1 MTGAGPVCCAR
12 RKALKGKGKLGL
24 GWDMAIVRFGVSIP
38 EELLEKFDRIIE
50 EKGYVNRSEAIRDL
64 IRDFIV
70 RHEWEV
76 GDAEVAGT
84 ITMLYNH
91 DEADV
96 VKELLDL
103 QHDYL
108 EEIVSSIH
116 VHMDEHNCLEVVI
129 VKGKAKR
136 IKEIAD
142 RLLSLK
148 GVKHG
153 KLVMTGTGRELV

>member
-1 MTGAGPVCCAR
+1 MG
-12 RKALKGKGKLGL
+12 
-24 GWDMAIVRFGVSIP
+24 IVRFGVSVP
-38 EELLEKFDRIIE
+38 KELLDRFDRIIE
-50 EKGYVNRSEAIRDL
+50 EKGYVNRSEAIRDMM
-64 IRDFIV
+64 RDFIV

-76 GDAEVAGT
+76 GNEEVAGT
-84 ITMLYNH
+84 ITMVYNH
-91 DEADV
+91 DKADV

-108 EEIVSSIH
+108 TEIVSSIH

-129 VKGKAKR
+129 VKGKASR

-153 KLVMTGTGRELV
+153 KLVMTGTGKELV

>member
-1 MTGAGPVCCAR
+1 MGV
-12 RKALKGKGKLGL
+12 
-24 GWDMAIVRFGVSIP
+24 VRFGVSVP
-38 EELLEKFDRIIE
+38 EELLERFDRIIE
-50 EKGYVNRSEAIRDL
+50 EKGYVNRSEAIRD
-64 IRDFIV
+64 IMRDFIV
-70 RHEWEV
+70 RYEWEV
-76 GDAEVAGT
+76 EDSEVAGT

-91 DEADV
+91 DEAEV

-103 QHDYL
+103 QHEYL
-108 EEIVSSIH
+108 EEIVSSVH

-129 VKGKAKR
+129 VRGKAGR

-153 KLVMTGTGRELV
+153 KLVMTGTGRDLI

>member
-1 MTGAGPVCCAR
+1 MKIT
-12 RKALKGKGKLGL
+12 
-24 GWDMAIVRFGVSIP
+24 RFGVSVP
-38 EELLEKFDRIIE
+38 DELLQKFDRIIE
-50 EKGYVNRSEAIRDL
+50 EKGYVNRSEAIRDMM
-64 IRDFIV
+64 RDFIV

-76 GDAEVAGT
+76 GNEEVAGT
-84 ITMLYNH
+84 ITMVYNH
-91 DEADV
+91 DKADV

-129 VKGKAKR
+129 VKGKASR

-153 KLVMTGTGRELV
+153 KLVMTGTGKELV

>member
-1 MTGAGPVCCAR
+1 MKV
-12 RKALKGKGKLGL
+12 
-24 GWDMAIVRFGVSIP
+24 VRFGVSVP

-64 IRDFIV
+64 MRDFII
-70 RHEWEV
+70 RHEWET

-108 EEIVSSIH
+108 NEIVSSIH

-129 VKGKAKR
+129 VKGKASR

-153 KLVMTGTGRELV
+153 KLVMTGTGKELV

>member
-1 MTGAGPVCCAR
+1 MRIT
-12 RKALKGKGKLGL
+12 
-24 GWDMAIVRFGVSIP
+24 RFGVSVP
-38 EELLEKFDRIIE
+38 DELLERFDRIIE
-50 EKGYVNRSEAIRDL
+50 EKGYVNRSEAIRDMM
-64 IRDFIV
+64 RDFIV
-70 RHEWEV
+70 RYEWEQ
-76 GDAEVAGT
+76 GEGEVAGT

-91 DEADV
+91 DEAEV

-108 EEIVSSIH
+108 NEIISSIH
-116 VHMDEHNCLEVVI
+116 VHMDEHNCLEVII
-129 VKGKAKR
+129 VKGKANR

-153 KLVMTGTGRELV
+153 KLVMTGTGKELV

>member
-1 MTGAGPVCCAR
+1 MG
-12 RKALKGKGKLGL
+12 
-24 GWDMAIVRFGVSIP
+24 IVRFGVSVP
-38 EELLEKFDRIIE
+38 KELLDRFDRIIE
-50 EKGYVNRSEAIRDL
+50 EKGYVNRSEAIRDMM
-64 IRDFIV
+64 RDFIV

-76 GDAEVAGT
+76 GNEEVAGT
-84 ITMLYNH
+84 ITMVYNH

-108 EEIVSSIH
+108 TEIVSSIH

-129 VKGKAKR
+129 VKGQASR

-153 KLVMTGTGRELV
+153 KLVMTGTGKELV

>member
-1 MTGAGPVCCAR
+1 
-12 RKALKGKGKLGL
+12 
-24 GWDMAIVRFGVSIP
+24 MAIVRFGVSIP

>member
-1 MTGAGPVCCAR
+1 MKV
-12 RKALKGKGKLGL
+12 
-24 GWDMAIVRFGVSIP
+24 VRFGVSVP
-38 EELLEKFDRIIE
+38 EELLEKFDQIIE
-50 EKGYVNRSEAIRDL
+50 RKGYVNRSEAIRDL
-64 IRDFIV
+64 MRDFII
-70 RHEWEV
+70 RHEWET
-76 GDAEVAGT
+76 GDSEVAGT

-103 QHDYL
+103 QHEYL

-129 VKGKAKR
+129 VKGKASR

-153 KLVMTGTGRELV
+153 KLVMTGTGKELV

>member
-1 MTGAGPVCCAR
+1 MGV
-12 RKALKGKGKLGL
+12 
-24 GWDMAIVRFGVSIP
+24 VRFGVSVP
-38 EELLEKFDRIIE
+38 EELLEKFDRIIG
-50 EKGYVNRSEAIRDL
+50 EKGYVNRSEAIRDMM
-64 IRDFIV
+64 RDFIV
-70 RHEWEV
+70 RHEWEQ

-96 VKELLDL
+96 VRELLDL

-108 EEIVSSIH
+108 EEIISSIH

-129 VKGKAKR
+129 VKGKAGR

-153 KLVMTGTGRELV
+153 KLVMTGTGKELV

>member
-1 MTGAGPVCCAR
+1 M
-12 RKALKGKGKLGL
+12 KLETYG
-24 GWDMAIVRFGVSIP
+24 GGVIAMSIVRFGVSIP
-38 EELLEKFDRIIE
+38 QELLDKFDQIIE

-76 GDAEVAGT
+76 GDEEVAGT

-91 DEADV
+91 DEAEV

-108 EEIVSSIH
+108 EEIVSSLH

-129 VKGKAKR
+129 VKGKAHR

-153 KLVMTGTGRELV
+153 KLVMTGTGKELI

>member
-1 MTGAGPVCCAR
+1 MKIT
-12 RKALKGKGKLGL
+12 
-24 GWDMAIVRFGVSIP
+24 RFGVSIP
-38 EELLEKFDRIIE
+38 DNLLEKFDRIIE
-50 EKGYVNRSEAIRDL
+50 EKGYTNRSEAIRDL

-70 RHEWEV
+70 RYEWEA
-76 GDAEVAGT
+76 GDEEVAGT
-84 ITMLYNH
+84 ITMVYNH

-108 EEIVSSIH
+108 DEIVSSIH

-129 VKGKAKR
+129 VKGKASR
-136 IKEIAD
+136 IKQIAD

-153 KLVMTGTGRELV
+153 KLVMTTTGRELV

>member
-1 MTGAGPVCCAR
+1 
-12 RKALKGKGKLGL
+12 
-24 GWDMAIVRFGVSIP
+24 
-38 EELLEKFDRIIE
+38 
-50 EKGYVNRSEAIRDL
+50 
-64 IRDFIV
+64 
-70 RHEWEV
+70 HEWEA
-76 GDAEVAGT
+76 GDKEVAGT

-108 EEIVSSIH
+108 QEIISSIH

-129 VKGKAKR
+129 VKGKASR

-153 KLVMTGTGRELV
+153 KLVMTGTGREIV

>member
-1 MTGAGPVCCAR
+1 MRV
-12 RKALKGKGKLGL
+12 
-24 GWDMAIVRFGVSIP
+24 VRFGVSVP
-38 EELLEKFDRIIE
+38 EELLQKFDRIIE

-64 IRDFIV
+64 MRDFIV
-70 RHEWEV
+70 RHEWEA
-76 GDAEVAGT
+76 GDGEVAGT

-91 DEADV
+91 DEAEV

-108 EEIVSSIH
+108 DEIISSVH

-129 VKGKAKR
+129 VKGKASR

-153 KLVMTGTGRELV
+153 KLVMTGTGKELV

>member
-1 MTGAGPVCCAR
+1 MG
-12 RKALKGKGKLGL
+12 
-24 GWDMAIVRFGVSIP
+24 IIRFGVSVP
-38 EELLEKFDRIIE
+38 EELLGKFDKIIE
-50 EKGYVNRSEAIRDL
+50 EKGYVNRSEAIRDMM
-64 IRDFIV
+64 RDFIV
-70 RHEWEV
+70 RHEWET
-76 GDAEVAGT
+76 GDSEIAGT

-91 DEADV
+91 DEAEV

-103 QHDYL
+103 QHEYL
-108 EEIVSSIH
+108 GEIISSIH
-116 VHMDEHNCLEVVI
+116 VHMDKHNCLEVVI
-129 VKGKAKR
+129 VKGKASR

>member
-1 MTGAGPVCCAR
+1 MGV
-12 RKALKGKGKLGL
+12 
-24 GWDMAIVRFGVSIP
+24 VRFGVSIP

-108 EEIVSSIH
+108 DEIVSSIH

>member
-1 MTGAGPVCCAR
+1 MKHYGGVMR
-12 RKALKGKGKLGL
+12 V
-24 GWDMAIVRFGVSIP
+24 VRFGVSVP
-38 EELLEKFDRIIE
+38 EELLERFDRIIE

-64 IRDFIV
+64 MRDFII
-70 RHEWEV
+70 RHEWET
-76 GDAEVAGT
+76 GDTEVAGT

-103 QHDYL
+103 QHEYL
-108 EEIVSSIH
+108 DEIVSSIH

-129 VKGKAKR
+129 VKGKASR

-153 KLVMTGTGRELV
+153 KLVMTGTGKELV

>member
-1 MTGAGPVCCAR
+1 MG
-12 RKALKGKGKLGL
+12 
-24 GWDMAIVRFGVSIP
+24 IIRFGVSVP

-50 EKGYVNRSEAIRDL
+50 EKGYVNRSEAIRDMM
-64 IRDFIV
+64 RDFIV
-70 RHEWEV
+70 RHEWEE

-116 VHMDEHNCLEVVI
+116 VHMDKHNCLEVVI
-129 VKGKAKR
+129 VKGKASR

-153 KLVMTGTGRELV
+153 KLVMTGTGKELV

>member
-1 MTGAGPVCCAR
+1 MGV
-12 RKALKGKGKLGL
+12 
-24 GWDMAIVRFGVSIP
+24 VRFGVSVP

-50 EKGYVNRSEAIRDL
+50 EKGYVNRSEAIRDMM
-64 IRDFIV
+64 RDFIV
-70 RHEWEV
+70 RHEWET
-76 GDAEVAGT
+76 GDTEVAGT

-91 DEADV
+91 DEAEV

-116 VHMDEHNCLEVVI
+116 VHMDLHNCLEVVI
-129 VKGKAKR
+129 VKGKASR

-153 KLVMTGTGRELV
+153 KLVMTGTGKDLV

>member
-1 MTGAGPVCCAR
+1 M
-12 RKALKGKGKLGL
+12 K
-24 GWDMAIVRFGVSIP
+24 IIRFGVSVP
-38 EELLEKFDRIIE
+38 EELLEKFDQIIA

-64 IRDFIV
+64 MRDFIV
-70 RHEWEV
+70 RHEWEE
-76 GDAEVAGT
+76 GDKEVAGT

-103 QHDYL
+103 QHDYIN
-108 EEIVSSIH
+108 EIISSIH

-153 KLVMTGTGRELV
+153 KLVMTGTGKELV

>member
-1 MTGAGPVCCAR
+1 MG
-12 RKALKGKGKLGL
+12 
-24 GWDMAIVRFGVSIP
+24 IVRFGVSIP

-108 EEIVSSIH
+108 DEIVSSIH

>member
-1 MTGAGPVCCAR
+1 MGV
-12 RKALKGKGKLGL
+12 
-24 GWDMAIVRFGVSIP
+24 VRFGVSVP

-50 EKGYVNRSEAIRDL
+50 EKGYVNRSEAIRDMM
-64 IRDFIV
+64 RDFIV
-70 RHEWEV
+70 RHEWET
-76 GDAEVAGT
+76 GNAEVAGT

-91 DEADV
+91 DEAEV

-103 QHDYL
+103 QHEYL
-108 EEIVSSIH
+108 DEIVSSIH
-116 VHMDEHNCLEVVI
+116 VHMDLHNCLEVVI
-129 VKGKAKR
+129 VKGKASR

-153 KLVMTGTGRELV
+153 KLVMTGTGKDLV

>member
-1 MTGAGPVCCAR
+1 MG
-12 RKALKGKGKLGL
+12 
-24 GWDMAIVRFGVSIP
+24 IVRFGVSVP
-38 EELLEKFDRIIE
+38 EELLERFDRIIE
-50 EKGYVNRSEAIRDL
+50 EKGYVNRSEAIRDMM
-64 IRDFIV
+64 RDFIV
-70 RHEWEV
+70 RHEWEA
-76 GDAEVAGT
+76 GDKEVAGT

-116 VHMDEHNCLEVVI
+116 VHMDEHNCLDVVI
-129 VKGKAKR
+129 VKWKASK

-153 KLVMTGTGRELV
+153 KLVMTGTGKELV

>member
-1 MTGAGPVCCAR
+1 MS
-12 RKALKGKGKLGL
+12 
-24 GWDMAIVRFGVSIP
+24 IVRFGVSIP
-38 EELLEKFDRIIE
+38 QELLDKFDQIIE

-76 GDAEVAGT
+76 GDEEVAGT

-91 DEADV
+91 DEAEV

-108 EEIVSSIH
+108 EEIVSSLH

-129 VKGKAKR
+129 VKGKAHR

-153 KLVMTGTGRELV
+153 KLVMTGTGKELI

>member
-1 MTGAGPVCCAR
+1 MG
-12 RKALKGKGKLGL
+12 
-24 GWDMAIVRFGVSIP
+24 IVRFGVSVP
-38 EELLEKFDRIIE
+38 KELLDRFDRIIE
-50 EKGYVNRSEAIRDL
+50 EKGYVNRSEAIRDMM
-64 IRDFIV
+64 RDFIV

-76 GDAEVAGT
+76 GNEEVAGT
-84 ITMLYNH
+84 ITMVYNH
-91 DEADV
+91 DESDV

-129 VKGKAKR
+129 VKGKASR

-153 KLVMTGTGRELV
+153 KLVMTGTGKELV

>member
-1 MTGAGPVCCAR
+1 MN
-12 RKALKGKGKLGL
+12 L
-24 GWDMAIVRFGVSIP
+24 VRFGVSIP

-50 EKGYVNRSEAIRDL
+50 EKGYTNRSEAIRDL

-76 GDAEVAGT
+76 GNEEVAGT
-84 ITMLYNH
+84 ITMVYNH

-103 QHDYL
+103 QHEYL
-108 EEIVSSIH
+108 DEIVASLH
-116 VHMDEHNCLEVVI
+116 VHMDEHNCLEVVV
-129 VKGKAKR
+129 VKGEAKK
-136 IKEIAD
+136 IKKIAD

-153 KLVMTGTGRELV
+153 KLVMTTTGKELV

>member
-1 MTGAGPVCCAR
+1 MG
-12 RKALKGKGKLGL
+12 
-24 GWDMAIVRFGVSIP
+24 IVRFGVSVP
-38 EELLEKFDRIIE
+38 KELLDRFDEIID
-50 EKGYVNRSEAIRDL
+50 EKGYVNRSEAIRDMM
-64 IRDFIV
+64 RDFII

-76 GDAEVAGT
+76 GNEEVAGT

-108 EEIVSSIH
+108 EEIISSIH

-129 VKGKAKR
+129 VKGKASR

-153 KLVMTGTGRELV
+153 KLVMTGAGKELV